1 LLILNKKELTVKNF
15 PSWRSWS
22 SDCWLLISI
31 FLLIFIW
38 FPLSL
43 IHLRC
48 NLIQMIIIIYL
59 IASFILLDCV
69 MYSSWSSIQWRT
81 FFKED
86 PLFLM
91 VLALQPIRLRNLETL
106 ITFKENLP
114 DKPFVLLWG
123 NEDQTGHIQVW
134 FYIFNESHILSNV
147 TFKILDLSLN

>member
-1 LLILNKKELTVKNF
+1 
-15 PSWRSWS
+15 
-22 SDCWLLISI
+22 
-31 FLLIFIW
+31 
-38 FPLSL
+38 
-43 IHLRC
+43 
-48 NLIQMIIIIYL
+48 MIIIIYL

-134 FYIFNESHILSNV
+134 FYIFKWKSHTVQCDFQDPWSVIKLIFKKSNQYLLVIWGSFLESFFVLLFWISSWLNLLS
-147 TFKILDLSLN
+147 FLSK